1 MFSHKT
7 EVYFQTLQVA
17 TYVMLISKVCAELQ
31 QTLRKK
37 IIAKKTITTKP
48 AIITSI
54 KDNTNSQ
61 FFATSFV
68 TSEIPDFVLIYSEKQ
83 FNNIV
88 RKTKRMK
95 SK

>member
-37 IIAKKTITTKP
+37 IIAKKTTTTK
-48 AIITSI
+48 
-54 KDNTNSQ
+54 NS
-61 FFATSFV
+61 
-68 TSEIPDFVLIYSEKQ
+68 
-83 FNNIV
+83 NNKEHQRQYEFQV
-88 RKTKRMK
+88 FCN
-95 SK
+95 